1 MAISFS
7 RPDPSSPA
15 AVGSASFPT
24 NRRGFDQG
32 EVRDFLRMV
41 AAELARLQERERFLE
56 NELRTMQTS
65 GMSAPGR
72 LDEETVTTLLGEEA
86 ARVLSTARDASTQIR
101 DRAEESATR
110 LVKDAAEDAARIRES
125 AMIEAARINE
135 DAAHDAEAEIEM
147 AKQQGRDMVNEAR
160 AYREKVL
167 SELSRRRDAA
177 RGQIEQLLHGRD
189 RLLNAFE
196 RARLASEDVINGLQ
210 DAHDEPEFIVDLSPT
225 TGPIPIVNPEHPA
238 VKMFDHETAEVA
250 ATVEAEVSTT
260 VIFDHETAE
269 VVETEIVTDVVVEVS
284 EPTVSEP
291 EVIEEIAEVI
301 APAVVEVTDVIE
313 HIITEASEEIV
324 ETAVISADHP
334 VHGMSRYEEAPAMG
348 APIEV
353 PVAEETVAD
362 TSQTNVVSL
371 FGRGRRG
378 NDVPE
383 VAPEIVVP
391 EIVIEVEAPAVA
403 EVPVVEEK
411 PAEKQ
416 TKAPSGVDD
425 IFAKLR
431 AGSIAEVAAKV
442 EVAEPSVEAEVPS
455 KKKSKS
461 KQDIIAA
468 DPARFAE
475 RDEALSGLVVT
486 MARKLKRVLADEQN
500 NVLEHLRGKRSSL
513 EMDAILGTEEEQAAR
528 YAVSIAEDTMTAASA
543 GAKSVKSSG
552 GSSRRVTQK
561 AIAGHVKDTITAGL
575 IAGFREDARIAI
587 GEAEGDREI
596 LSSLM
601 RDVYRKWK
609 TDLIDQHVD
618 DIACTSYSK
627 GGFLALEPNAR
638 LSWMVDPNAECCS
651 ECEDNSLAGSVAKGD
666 EFPTGHA
673 MPPAHPGCRCLV
685 CPVQD

>member
-15 AVGSASFPT
+15 AVGSAAFPT

-56 NELRTMQTS
+56 NELRTMQTR

-86 ARVLSTARDASTQIR
+86 ARVLTTARDASTQIR

-196 RARLASEDVINGLQ
+196 RARLASEDVINGLTE
-210 DAHDEPEFIVDLSPT
+210 AHDEPEFIVDLTPT
-225 TGPIPIVNPEHPA
+225 TGPIPIVNPDHSP
-238 VKMFDHETAEVA
+238 VKVFDHETADVAETVEVA
-250 ATVEAEVSTT
+250 VSTT

-269 VVETEIVTDVVVEVS
+269 VVETTTITDVVVEI
-284 EPTVSEP
+284 SEP
-291 EVIEEIAEVI
+291 EVTEPE
-301 APAVVEVTDVIE
+301 VVEDVIDVADV
-313 HIITEASEEIV
+313 ITEAVEEII
-324 ETAVISADHP
+324 ETAVISAEHP
-334 VHGMSRYEEAPAMG
+334 VHGLSRFDEAAIESPVVEDTPA
-348 APIEV
+348 E
-353 PVAEETVAD
+353 D
-362 TSQTNVVSL
+362 NQTNVVSL

-378 NDVPE
+378 IEVPE
-383 VAPEIVVP
+383 VE
-391 EIVIEVEAPAVA
+391 EVIEVPEAVTT
-403 EVPVVEEK
+403 VEEK
-411 PAEKQ
+411 TP
-416 TKAPSGVDD
+416 KAASGVDD

-431 AGSIAEVAAKV
+431 AGTTADVAAKV
-442 EVAEPSVEAEVPS
+442 EAAEPATHKNAVTTKAVAEEGEAKEAAP
-455 KKKSKS
+455 KKKSKP
-461 KQDIIAA
+461 KQEIIAA

-513 EMDAILGTEEEQAAR
+513 EMDAILGTVEEHAVR
-528 YAVSIAEDTMTAASA
+528 YAESIAEDTMAAAGS
-543 GAKSVKSSG
+543 GAKSVKTAG
-552 GSSRRVTQK
+552 GSTRRVTQK
-561 AIAGHVKDTITAGL
+561 AVASHVKESVTAGL
-575 IAGFREDARIAI
+575 VAGFREDTRIAI

-596 LSSLM
+596 LASLM

-618 DIACTSYSK
+618 DLACTSYSK
-627 GGFLALEPNAR
+627 GGFLALEAQTR
-638 LSWMVDPNAECCS
+638 VSWMVDPDAACCS
-651 ECEDNSLAGSVAKGD
+651 ECEDNSLAGAVTKGE

>member
-15 AVGSASFPT
+15 AVGSAAFPT

-56 NELRTMQTS
+56 NELRTMQTR

-101 DRAEESATR
+101 NRAEESATR

-196 RARLASEDVINGLQ
+196 RARLASEDVINGLTE
-210 DAHDEPEFIVDLSPT
+210 AHDEPEFIVDLTPT
-225 TGPIPIVNPEHPA
+225 TGPIPIVNPEHA
-238 VKMFDHETAEVA
+238 SAKVFDHEA
-250 ATVEAEVSTT
+250 ADVVETVEVTT
-260 VIFDHETAE
+260 TTTIIFDHETAE
-269 VVETEIVTDVVVEVS
+269 VVETEIAAGVIVERPAPEIS
-284 EPTVSEP
+284 EVEISEP
-291 EVIEEIAEVI
+291 EVFVEEVMEVADVIAE
-301 APAVVEVTDVIE
+301 AVDE
-313 HIITEASEEIV
+313 II
-324 ETAVISADHP
+324 ETAVISAEHP
-334 VHGMSRYEEAPAMG
+334 VHGMSRF
-348 APIEV
+348 
-353 PVAEETVAD
+353 EETTDELPIVEETPAD
-362 TSQTNVVSL
+362 TNQTNVVSL

-378 NDVPE
+378 TDVPE
-383 VAPEIVVP
+383 VVEVP
-391 EIVIEVEAPAVA
+391 EVIAPVE
-403 EVPVVEEK
+403 VVEEK
-411 PAEKQ
+411 
-416 TKAPSGVDD
+416 APKNTSGVDD

-431 AGSIAEVAAKV
+431 AGTTADVATKV
-442 EVAEPSVEAEVPS
+442 ETPEPVVRVEPVFTEAFAKEVIAKEAAP
-455 KKKSKS
+455 KKKSKP
-461 KQDIIAA
+461 KQAIIAA
-468 DPARFAE
+468 DPTRFAE

-513 EMDAILGTEEEQAAR
+513 EMDAILGTVDEQAVR
-528 YAVSIAEDTMTAASA
+528 YAESIAEDTMAAAGS
-543 GAKSVKSSG
+543 GAKSVKSAG

-561 AIAGHVKDTITAGL
+561 AVASHVKDSVTAGL
-575 IAGFREDARIAI
+575 VAGFREDTRIAI

-596 LSSLM
+596 LASLM

-618 DIACTSYSK
+618 DLACTSYSK
-627 GGFLALEPNAR
+627 GGFLALDPQSR
-638 LSWMVDPNAECCS
+638 VSWMVDPEAECCS
-651 ECEDNSLAGSVAKGD
+651 ECEDNSLAGAVTKGE

>member
-15 AVGSASFPT
+15 AVGSAAFPT

-56 NELRTMQTS
+56 NELRTMQTR

-196 RARLASEDVINGLQ
+196 RARLASEDVINGLTE
-210 DAHDEPEFIVDLSPT
+210 AHDEPEFIVDLTPT
-225 TGPIPIVNPEHPA
+225 TGPVPIVNPEHSSA
-238 VKMFDHETAEVA
+238 KVFDHETADVVE
-250 ATVEAEVSTT
+250 TVEVSTT
-260 VIFDHETAE
+260 TTTIIFDHDTAE
-269 VVETEIVTDVVVEVS
+269 VVKPEIVETEIPADVIIDFVEPEIAAVEVS
-284 EPTVSEP
+284 EPEIFVE
-291 EVIEEIAEVI
+291 EVMEVADVIAEAVEEII
-301 APAVVEVTDVIE
+301 
-313 HIITEASEEIV
+313 
-324 ETAVISADHP
+324 ETAVISAEHP
-334 VHGMSRYEEAPAMG
+334 VHGMSRFEEITG
-348 APIEV
+348 EL
-353 PVAEETVAD
+353 PVVEETPAD
-362 TSQTNVVSL
+362 TNQTNVVSL

-378 NDVPE
+378 TDGPEVVEVPE
-383 VAPEIVVP
+383 VIAP
-391 EIVIEVEAPAVA
+391 VE
-403 EVPVVEEK
+403 VVEEK
-411 PAEKQ
+411 AP
-416 TKAPSGVDD
+416 KATSGVDD

-431 AGSIAEVAAKV
+431 AGTTADVATKV
-442 EVAEPSVEAEVPS
+442 ETAEPVVQAEPAFTEAFAKEVIAKEAAP
-455 KKKSKS
+455 KKKSKP
-461 KQDIIAA
+461 KQQIIAA

-513 EMDAILGTEEEQAAR
+513 EMDAILGTADEQAVR
-528 YAVSIAEDTMTAASA
+528 YAQSIAEDTMAAAGS
-543 GAKSVKSSG
+543 GAKSVKSAG

-561 AIAGHVKDTITAGL
+561 AVSSHVKDSVMAGL
-575 IAGFREDARIAI
+575 VAGFREDTRIAI

-596 LSSLM
+596 LASLM

-609 TDLIDQHVD
+609 TDLIDQRVD
-618 DIACTSYSK
+618 DLACTSYSK
-627 GGFLALEPNAR
+627 GGFLALDPQAR
-638 LSWMVDPNAECCS
+638 VSWMVDPDAECCS
-651 ECEDNSLAGSVAKGD
+651 ECEDNSLAGAVTKGE

>member
-15 AVGSASFPT
+15 AVGSAAFPT

-56 NELRTMQTS
+56 NELRTMQTR

-196 RARLASEDVINGLQ
+196 RARLASEDVINGLTE
-210 DAHDEPEFIVDLSPT
+210 AHDEPEFIVDLTPT
-225 TGPIPIVNPEHPA
+225 TGPIPIVNPEHA
-238 VKMFDHETAEVA
+238 SAKVFDHEA
-250 ATVEAEVSTT
+250 ADVVETVEVTT
-260 VIFDHETAE
+260 TTTIIFDHETAE
-269 VVETEIVTDVVVEVS
+269 VVETEIAAGVIVERPAPEIS
-284 EPTVSEP
+284 EVEISEP
-291 EVIEEIAEVI
+291 EVFVEEVMEVADVIAE
-301 APAVVEVTDVIE
+301 AVDE
-313 HIITEASEEIV
+313 II
-324 ETAVISADHP
+324 ETAVISAEHP
-334 VHGMSRYEEAPAMG
+334 VHGMSRF
-348 APIEV
+348 
-353 PVAEETVAD
+353 EETTDELPIVEETPAD
-362 TSQTNVVSL
+362 TNQTNVVSL

-378 NDVPE
+378 TDVPE
-383 VAPEIVVP
+383 VVEVP
-391 EIVIEVEAPAVA
+391 EVIAPVE
-403 EVPVVEEK
+403 VVEEK
-411 PAEKQ
+411 
-416 TKAPSGVDD
+416 APKNTSGVDD

-431 AGSIAEVAAKV
+431 AGTTADVATKV
-442 EVAEPSVEAEVPS
+442 ETPEPVVRVEPVFTEAFAKEVIAKEAAP
-455 KKKSKS
+455 KKKSKP
-461 KQDIIAA
+461 KQAIIAA
-468 DPARFAE
+468 DPTRFAE

-513 EMDAILGTEEEQAAR
+513 EMDAILGTVDEQAVR
-528 YAVSIAEDTMTAASA
+528 YAESIAEDTMAAAGS
-543 GAKSVKSSG
+543 GAKSVKSAG

-561 AIAGHVKDTITAGL
+561 AVASHVKDSVTAGL
-575 IAGFREDARIAI
+575 VAGFREDTRIAI

-596 LSSLM
+596 LASLM

-618 DIACTSYSK
+618 DLACTSYSK
-627 GGFLALEPNAR
+627 GGFLALDPQSR
-638 LSWMVDPNAECCS
+638 VSWMVDPEAECCS
-651 ECEDNSLAGSVAKGD
+651 ECEDNSLAGAVTKGE

>member
-56 NELRTMQTS
+56 NELRTLQTR

-101 DRAEESATR
+101 ERAEESATR

-125 AMIEAARINE
+125 ANIEASRIRE

-196 RARLASEDVINGLQ
+196 RARLASEDVINGLTE
-210 DAHDEPEFIVDLSPT
+210 AHDEPEFIVDLSPT
-225 TGPIPIVNPEHPA
+225 TGPIPVINPEHPS
-238 VKMFDHETAEVA
+238 VKPFDHEVADEEIAVVEVA
-250 ATVEAEVSTT
+250 IEEP
-260 VIFDHETAE
+260 VIFDHETAVITEDVPEVPTVEE
-269 VVETEIVTDVVVEVS
+269 VVEVEV
-284 EPTVSEP
+284 EVPPAVSER
-291 EVIEEIAEVI
+291 EEFT
-301 APAVVEVTDVIE
+301 APTD
-313 HIITEASEEIV
+313 T
-324 ETAVISADHP
+324 TTHP
-334 VHGMSRYEEAPAMG
+334 VHD
-348 APIEV
+348 
-353 PVAEETVAD
+353 TVSD
-362 TSQTNVVSL
+362 STEQTNVVSL
-371 FGRGRRG
+371 FGRGRRHE
-378 NDVPE
+378 DVPE
-383 VAPEIVVP
+383 VPTVEEVV
-391 EIVIEVEAPAVA
+391 VA
-403 EVPVVEEK
+403 EPVVVEVDIAVEEVIQDQVVK
-411 PAEKQ
+411 PRTAI
-416 TKAPSGVDD
+416 PGVDD

-431 AGSIAEVAAKV
+431 AGSTAD
-442 EVAEPSVEAEVPS
+442 VAEKVSEAEPVVAEEITAAPEVLVPHVVE
-455 KKKSKS
+455 
-461 KQDIIAA
+461 A

-475 RDEALSGLVVT
+475 RNEVLAPLVVA

-500 NVLEHLRGKRSSL
+500 EVLQHLRLKRSSL
-513 EMDAILGTEEEQAAR
+513 EMDAFLGKVEEHAAR
-528 YAVSIAEDTMTAASA
+528 YATAVVEETMSAAGA
-543 GAKSVKSSG
+543 GAKSVKAAG
-552 GSSRRVTQK
+552 GSSKRVTQK
-561 AIAGHVKDTITAGL
+561 AVAAHVAASVADGL
-575 IAGFREDARIAI
+575 VAGFREEARIAI

-596 LSSLM
+596 LASLM

-609 TDLIDQHVD
+609 MELIDQHVD
-618 DIACTSYSK
+618 DIAYSAYSK
-627 GGFLALEPNAR
+627 GGFLAMENTSR
-638 LSWMVDPNAECCS
+638 LSWMVDPDAPCCS
-651 ECEDNSLAGSVAKGD
+651 ECEDNSLAGAVAKG
-666 EFPTGHA
+666 EAFPTGHQL
-673 MPPAHPGCRCLV
+673 PPAHPGCRCLV

>member
-15 AVGSASFPT
+15 AVGSAAFPT

-56 NELRTMQTS
+56 NELRTMQTR

-196 RARLASEDVINGLQ
+196 RARLASEDVINGLTE
-210 DAHDEPEFIVDLSPT
+210 AHDEPEFIVDLTPT
-225 TGPIPIVNPEHPA
+225 TGPVPIVNPEHTSA
-238 VKMFDHETAEVA
+238 KVFDHETAEV
-250 ATVEAEVSTT
+250 VEVVEVETSAT
-260 VIFDHETAE
+260 VIFDHDTAE
-269 VVETEIVTDVVVEVS
+269 VVETEIVTEVDIEVS
-284 EPTVSEP
+284 EPEISVE
-291 EVIEEIAEVI
+291 EVMEVADVIAEAVEEII
-301 APAVVEVTDVIE
+301 
-313 HIITEASEEIV
+313 
-324 ETAVISADHP
+324 ETAVISAEHP
-334 VHGMSRYEEAPAMG
+334 VHGLSRFDEVTT
-348 APIEV
+348 EV
-353 PVAEETVAD
+353 PAEEETPAY
-362 TSQTNVVSL
+362 TNQTNVVSL

-378 NDVPE
+378 NEVPEVADVPE
-383 VAPEIVVP
+383 VTAAA
-391 EIVIEVEAPAVA
+391 EVVA
-403 EVPVVEEK
+403 EKTPK
-411 PAEKQ
+411 SA
-416 TKAPSGVDD
+416 SGVDD

-431 AGSIAEVAAKV
+431 AGTTADVAAKV
-442 EVAEPSVEAEVPS
+442 ETVEPAIKAEVVATKVAAEAPVAKESAS
-455 KKKSKS
+455 KKKSKP
-461 KQDIIAA
+461 KQEIIAA

-513 EMDAILGTEEEQAAR
+513 EMDAILGTVDEQAVR
-528 YAVSIAEDTMTAASA
+528 YAQSIAEDTMAAAGS
-543 GAKSVKSSG
+543 GAKSVKSAG

-561 AIAGHVKDTITAGL
+561 AVASHVKDSVTAGL
-575 IAGFREDARIAI
+575 VAGFREDTRIAI

-596 LSSLM
+596 LASLM

-618 DIACTSYSK
+618 DLACTSYSK
-627 GGFLALEPNAR
+627 GGFLALDPQSR
-638 LSWMVDPNAECCS
+638 VSWMVDPEAECCS
-651 ECEDNSLAGSVAKGD
+651 ECEDNSLAGAVTKGE

>member
-225 TGPIPIVNPEHPA
+225 TGPIPVVNPEHPA
-238 VKMFDHETAEVA
+238 VKMFDHETAEVVE
-250 ATVEAEVSTT
+250 TVEAEVSTT

-269 VVETEIVTDVVVEVS
+269 VIETEIVAEVVVEV
-284 EPTVSEP
+284 
-291 EVIEEIAEVI
+291 
-301 APAVVEVTDVIE
+301 DVIE
-313 HIITEASEEIV
+313 PEIIEEEIPAVIEDVITEAVEEIV
-324 ETAVISADHP
+324 ETGVISADHP
-334 VHGMSRYEEAPAMG
+334 VHGFSRF
-348 APIEV
+348 
-353 PVAEETVAD
+353 EETVDEVLIVDETPAD
-362 TSQTNVVSL
+362 TTQTNVVSL

-378 NDVPE
+378 NEVPE
-383 VAPEIVVP
+383 VAPKTSATEFVND
-391 EIVIEVEAPAVA
+391 EPAA
-403 EVPVVEEK
+403 AQTPVLTEK
-411 PAEKQ
+411 PGKKSA
-416 TKAPSGVDD
+416 SGVDD

-431 AGSIAEVAAKV
+431 AGNIADVAAKV
-442 EVAEPSVEAEVPS
+442 EATESEAEAEKPS

-461 KQDIIAA
+461 KPKQEIIAA
-468 DPARFAE
+468 DPARFAD
-475 RDEALSGLVVT
+475 RDEALSGLVVV

-513 EMDAILGTEEEQAAR
+513 EIEAIFGAAEEQASR
-528 YAVSIAEDTMTAASA
+528 YAISVADDTMAAASA

-561 AIAGHVKDTITAGL
+561 SISSHVRDTISAGL
-575 IAGFREDARIAI
+575 VAGFREDARIAI

-596 LSSLM
+596 LASLM

-627 GGFLALEPNAR
+627 GGFLALEPSSR
-638 LSWMVDPNAECCS
+638 VSWMVDPNAECCS
-651 ECEDNSLAGSVAKGD
+651 ECEDNSLAGAVAKGD

>member
-56 NELRTMQTS
+56 NEMRTMQTR

-101 DRAEESATR
+101 ERAEESATR
-110 LVKDAAEDAARIRES
+110 LVKDAAEDAARIRE
-125 AMIEAARINE
+125 AANIEAARIRE

-196 RARLASEDVINGLQ
+196 RARLASEDVINGLTE
-210 DAHDEPEFIVDLSPT
+210 AHDEPEFIIDLSPT
-225 TGPIPIVNPEHPA
+225 TGPVPVINPEHPS
-238 VKMFDHETAEVA
+238 VKPFDHEVAVEEISVVEVA
-250 ATVEAEVSTT
+250 EEETA
-260 VIFDHETAE
+260 IFDHETAVITE
-269 VVETEIVTDVVVEVS
+269 VIIEEPAIVDVVSTPVMEDVVVA
-284 EPTVSEP
+284 EP
-291 EVIEEIAEVI
+291 EVVVEEEIATI
-301 APAVVEVTDVIE
+301 A
-313 HIITEASEEIV
+313 V
-324 ETAVISADHP
+324 ETATHP
-334 VHGMSRYEEAPAMG
+334 VHDVTADDHSSDD
-348 APIEV
+348 
-353 PVAEETVAD
+353 AE
-362 TSQTNVVSL
+362 QTNVVSL
-371 FGRGRRG
+371 FGRGRRS

-383 VAPEIVVP
+383 VEDVIEVAEVVEVP
-391 EIVIEVEAPAVA
+391 DVIEVIDEPEVEAPSRT
-403 EVPVVEEK
+403 PI
-411 PAEKQ
+411 P
-416 TKAPSGVDD
+416 GVDD

-431 AGSIAEVAAKV
+431 AGSTADVAVKAS
-442 EVAEPSVEAEVPS
+442 EGDAEPEPAKTKPAPAVVV
-455 KKKSKS
+455 
-461 KQDIIAA
+461 A
-468 DPARFAE
+468 DPARFTE
-475 RDEALSGLVVT
+475 RNEALAPLVVA

-500 NVLEHLRGKRSSL
+500 DVLQHLRLKRSSL
-513 EMDAILGTEEEQAAR
+513 EMEAFLGTIDEHAAR
-528 YAVSIAEDTMTAASA
+528 YSAAVVEETMAAAGA
-543 GAKSVKSSG
+543 GAKSLKSAG
-552 GSSRRVTQK
+552 GSSKRVTQK
-561 AIAGHVKDTITAGL
+561 AVASHVAASVAEGL
-575 IAGFREDARIAI
+575 VAGFREETRIAI

-596 LSSLM
+596 LASLM

-609 TDLIDQHVD
+609 MELIDQHVD
-618 DIACTSYSK
+618 DIAYSAYSK
-627 GGFLALEPNAR
+627 GGFLAMENTSR
-638 LSWMVDPNAECCS
+638 LGWMVDPDAPCCS
-651 ECEDNSLAGSVAKGD
+651 ECEDNSLAGAVTKG
-666 EFPTGHA
+666 ESFPTGHQL
-673 MPPAHPGCRCLV
+673 PPAHPGCRCLV

>member
-15 AVGSASFPT
+15 AVGSAAFPT

-56 NELRTMQTS
+56 NELRTMQTR

-196 RARLASEDVINGLQ
+196 RARLASEDVINGLTE
-210 DAHDEPEFIVDLSPT
+210 AHDEPEFIVDLTPT
-225 TGPIPIVNPEHPA
+225 TGPISIVNPDHSP
-238 VKMFDHETAEVA
+238 VKMFDHETADVAETVEVA
-250 ATVEAEVSTT
+250 VSTT

-269 VVETEIVTDVVVEVS
+269 VVETTIADVVVEI
-284 EPTVSEP
+284 SEP
-291 EVIEEIAEVI
+291 EVTEPEV
-301 APAVVEVTDVIE
+301 VVEDVVDVADV
-313 HIITEASEEIV
+313 ITEAVEEII
-324 ETAVISADHP
+324 ETAVISAEHP
-334 VHGMSRYEEAPAMG
+334 VHGLSRIDETA
-348 APIEV
+348 IES
-353 PVAEETVAD
+353 PVVEETPAD
-362 TSQTNVVSL
+362 DNQTNVVSL

-378 NDVPE
+378 TEVPE
-383 VAPEIVVP
+383 VAE
-391 EIVIEVEAPAVA
+391 VIA
-403 EVPVVEEK
+403 VPVI
-411 PAEKQ
+411 AETAKKK
-416 TKAPSGVDD
+416 TPKAASGVDD

-431 AGSIAEVAAKV
+431 AGTTADVAAKV
-442 EVAEPSVEAEVPS
+442 ETSAPAIQEETVLPAAAAEVAIAKEAAP
-455 KKKSKS
+455 KKKSKL
-461 KQDIIAA
+461 KQEIIAA
-468 DPARFAE
+468 DPTRFAE

-513 EMDAILGTEEEQAAR
+513 EMDAILGTVDEHAAR
-528 YAVSIAEDTMTAASA
+528 YAESIAEDSMAAAGS
-543 GAKSVKSSG
+543 GAKSVKTAG

-561 AIAGHVKDTITAGL
+561 AVASHVMDSVSAGL
-575 IAGFREDARIAI
+575 VAGFREDTRIAI
-587 GEAEGDREI
+587 GEAEGNREI
-596 LSSLM
+596 LASLM

-618 DIACTSYSK
+618 DLACTSYSK
-627 GGFLALEPNAR
+627 GGFLALEPQTR
-638 LSWMVDPNAECCS
+638 VSWMVDPEAECCS
-651 ECEDNSLAGSVAKGD
+651 ECEDNSLAGAVTKGE

>member
-56 NELRTMQTS
+56 NEMRTMQTR

-101 DRAEESATR
+101 ERAEESATR
-110 LVKDAAEDAARIRES
+110 LVKDAAEDAARIRE
-125 AMIEAARINE
+125 AANIEAARIRE

-196 RARLASEDVINGLQ
+196 RARLASEDVINGLTE
-210 DAHDEPEFIVDLSPT
+210 AHDEPEFIIDLSPT
-225 TGPIPIVNPEHPA
+225 TGPVPVINPEHPSVKPFDREVAEEEISVVEVA
-238 VKMFDHETAEVA
+238 VEETA
-250 ATVEAEVSTT
+250 
-260 VIFDHETAE
+260 IFDHETAVITE
-269 VVETEIVTDVVVEVS
+269 VIIEEPAIVDVVSTPVMEDVVVA
-284 EPTVSEP
+284 EP
-291 EVIEEIAEVI
+291 EVVVEEEIATI
-301 APAVVEVTDVIE
+301 A
-313 HIITEASEEIV
+313 V
-324 ETAVISADHP
+324 ETATHP
-334 VHGMSRYEEAPAMG
+334 VHDVTADDNSSDD
-348 APIEV
+348 
-353 PVAEETVAD
+353 AE
-362 TSQTNVVSL
+362 QTNVVSL
-371 FGRGRRG
+371 FGRGRRS

-383 VAPEIVVP
+383 V
-391 EIVIEVEAPAVA
+391 EAPART
-403 EVPVVEEK
+403 PI
-411 PAEKQ
+411 P
-416 TKAPSGVDD
+416 GVDD

-431 AGSIAEVAAKV
+431 AGSTADVAVKAS
-442 EVAEPSVEAEVPS
+442 EGDAEPEPA
-455 KKKSKS
+455 KKKP
-461 KQDIIAA
+461 APAVVLA
-468 DPARFAE
+468 DPARFTE
-475 RDEALSGLVVT
+475 RNEALAPLVVA

-500 NVLEHLRGKRSSL
+500 DVLQHLRLKRSSL
-513 EMDAILGTEEEQAAR
+513 EMEAFLGTIDEHAAR
-528 YAVSIAEDTMTAASA
+528 YAAAVVEETMAAAGA
-543 GAKSVKSSG
+543 GAKSLKSAG
-552 GSSRRVTQK
+552 GSSKRVTQK
-561 AIAGHVKDTITAGL
+561 AVASHVAASVAEGL
-575 IAGFREDARIAI
+575 VAGFREETRIAI

-596 LSSLM
+596 LASLM

-609 TDLIDQHVD
+609 MELIDQHVD
-618 DIACTSYSK
+618 DIAYSAYSK
-627 GGFLALEPNAR
+627 GGFLAMENTSR
-638 LSWMVDPNAECCS
+638 LGWMVDPDAPCCS
-651 ECEDNSLAGSVAKGD
+651 ECEDNSLAGAVTKG
-666 EFPTGHA
+666 ESFPTGHQL
-673 MPPAHPGCRCLV
+673 PPAHPGCRCLV

>member
-15 AVGSASFPT
+15 AVGSAAFPT

-56 NELRTMQTS
+56 NELRTMQTR

-196 RARLASEDVINGLQ
+196 RARLASEDVINGLTE
-210 DAHDEPEFIVDLSPT
+210 AHDEPEFIVDLTPT
-225 TGPIPIVNPEHPA
+225 TGPIPIVNPEHTSA
-238 VKMFDHETAEVA
+238 KVFDHETADV
-250 ATVEAEVSTT
+250 VEAVEVTT
-260 VIFDHETAE
+260 TTTIIFDHETAE
-269 VVETEIVTDVVVEVS
+269 VVETEMAADVIVEMPAP
-284 EPTVSEP
+284 EISEP
-291 EVIEEIAEVI
+291 EVFVEEVMEVADVIAE
-301 APAVVEVTDVIE
+301 AVDE
-313 HIITEASEEIV
+313 II
-324 ETAVISADHP
+324 ETAVISAEHP
-334 VHGMSRYEEAPAMG
+334 VHGMSRF
-348 APIEV
+348 
-353 PVAEETVAD
+353 EETTDELPIVEETPAD
-362 TSQTNVVSL
+362 TNQTNVVSL

-378 NDVPE
+378 TDVPE
-383 VAPEIVVP
+383 VAEVP
-391 EIVIEVEAPAVA
+391 EVIAPVEVVKE
-403 EVPVVEEK
+403 
-411 PAEKQ
+411 
-416 TKAPSGVDD
+416 KAPKNTSGVDD

-431 AGSIAEVAAKV
+431 AGTTADVATKVDTPEPVVRVEPVFTEAFAKEVIAKEAA
-442 EVAEPSVEAEVPS
+442 P
-455 KKKSKS
+455 KKRSKS
-461 KQDIIAA
+461 KQAIIAA

-513 EMDAILGTEEEQAAR
+513 EMDAILGTVDEQAVR
-528 YAVSIAEDTMTAASA
+528 YAQSIAEDTMAAAGS
-543 GAKSVKSSG
+543 GAKSVKSAG

-561 AIAGHVKDTITAGL
+561 AVASHVKDSVTAGL
-575 IAGFREDARIAI
+575 VAGFREDTRIAI

-596 LSSLM
+596 LASLM

-618 DIACTSYSK
+618 DLACTSYSK
-627 GGFLALEPNAR
+627 GGFLALDPQSR
-638 LSWMVDPNAECCS
+638 VSWMVDPEAECCS
-651 ECEDNSLAGSVAKGD
+651 ECEDNSLAGAVTKGE

>member
-15 AVGSASFPT
+15 AVGSAAFPT

-56 NELRTMQTS
+56 NELRTMQTR

-196 RARLASEDVINGLQ
+196 RARLASEDVINGLTE
-210 DAHDEPEFIVDLSPT
+210 AHDEPEFIVDLTPT
-225 TGPIPIVNPEHPA
+225 TGPVPIVNPEHA
-238 VKMFDHETAEVA
+238 SAKV
-250 ATVEAEVSTT
+250 
-260 VIFDHETAE
+260 FDHETAE
-269 VVETEIVTDVVVEVS
+269 VVEVVEVETSATVIFDHDTAEVIETEIVTDIVIEV
-284 EPTVSEP
+284 TEP
-291 EVIEEIAEVI
+291 EVFEPEVAQPEISVEEVMEV
-301 APAVVEVTDVIE
+301 ADV
-313 HIITEASEEIV
+313 ITEAVEEII
-324 ETAVISADHP
+324 ETAVISAEHP
-334 VHGMSRYEEAPAMG
+334 VHGLSRFDEVA
-348 APIEV
+348 IEM
-353 PVAEETVAD
+353 PVVEETPAD
-362 TSQTNVVSL
+362 TNQTNVVSL

-378 NDVPE
+378 NEVPEVADVPE
-383 VAPEIVVP
+383 VTAAA
-391 EIVIEVEAPAVA
+391 EVVA
-403 EVPVVEEK
+403 E
-411 PAEKQ
+411 
-416 TKAPSGVDD
+416 KAPKSASGVDD

-431 AGSIAEVAAKV
+431 AGTTADVAAKV
-442 EVAEPSVEAEVPS
+442 ETVEPAIKAEVVATKVAAEAPVAKESAS
-455 KKKSKS
+455 KKKSKP
-461 KQDIIAA
+461 KQEIIAA

-513 EMDAILGTEEEQAAR
+513 EMDAIVGTVEEQASR
-528 YAVSIAEDTMTAASA
+528 YALSIADDAMTAAGA
-543 GAKSVKSSG
+543 GAKSVKSAG

-561 AIAGHVKDTITAGL
+561 AVTGHLKDSVIAGLV
-575 IAGFREDARIAI
+575 AGFREDTRIAI

-596 LSSLM
+596 LASLM

-618 DIACTSYSK
+618 DLACTSYSK
-627 GGFLALEPNAR
+627 GGFLALEPQTR
-638 LSWMVDPNAECCS
+638 VSWMVDPEAECCS
-651 ECEDNSLAGSVAKGD
+651 ECEDNSLACAVTKGE